1 MKKFIVCVLII
12 STITSGCSFS
22 GGSIAPK
29 DTPTSTMT
37 SQPSDTATPLPPTST
52 TAPTATSV
60 PPEMIALDFVVQLCN
75 AQWMNGGQHLV
86 PCPEI
91 NADHSG
97 GYAVPLDPTT
107 EGLPAG
113 TPVLLTIPATN
124 GYAGLFLRYP
134 PITIHDGDRF
144 RATLRCQS
152 QTPCV
157 VEYAL
162 EYFDTKG
169 KYSGPFLSWNYRHG
183 DPEIVVDSDLSSL
196 AGQTVELVL
205 TLRPL
210 YDAPQLDQSLW
221 IAPYIYRPN
230 P

>member
-1 MKKFIVCVLII
+1 MKLAVVILFFIAILLPACGVI
-12 STITSGCSFS
+12 
-22 GGSIAPK
+22 
-29 DTPTSTMT
+29 
-37 SQPSDTATPLPPTST
+37 QP
-52 TAPTATSV
+52 APTATQV
-60 PPEMIALDFVVQLCN
+60 PTNTPQPTQTATEIPPTETDIPTSTPIPGTIVLDFVTSLCD
-75 AQWMNGGQHLV
+75 AQWMNSGQHLV
-86 PCPEI
+86 PCPDV

-97 GYAVPLDPTT
+97 GYAVPLDPTS
-107 EGLPAG
+107 ESLPAG

-124 GYAGLFLRYP
+124 GYGGLFLRYP
-134 PITIHDGDRF
+134 PITIQDGDRF
-144 RATLRCQS
+144 STSLRCQS
-152 QTPCV
+152 KAPCV

-162 EYFDTKG
+162 EYFDAKG

-183 DPEIVVDSDLSSL
+183 DPEVIVDSDLSTL
-196 AGQTVELVL
+196 AGQTVEFVL

>member
-1 MKKFIVCVLII
+1 MKPAVVILFLIAVLLPA
-12 STITSGCSFS
+12 CSV
-22 GGSIAPK
+22 I
-29 DTPTSTMT
+29 
-37 SQPSDTATPLPPTST
+37 QP
-52 TAPTATSV
+52 APTATQIPTN
-60 PPEMIALDFVVQLCN
+60 PPPPTQTATEIPPTETDIPTSTPIPGTIVLDFVASLCD

-86 PCPEI
+86 PCPDV

-97 GYAVPLDPTT
+97 GYAVPLDPTS

-124 GYAGLFLRYP
+124 GYGGLFLRYP
-134 PITIHDGDRF
+134 PITIHAGDRF
-144 RATLRCQS
+144 NTTLRCKS
-152 QTPCV
+152 KAPCV

-162 EYFDTKG
+162 EYFDSQG
-169 KYSGPFLSWNYRHG
+169 KYSGSFLSWNYRHG
-183 DPEIVVDSDLSSL
+183 DPEVVVDSDLSKL
-196 AGQTVELVL
+196 AGQTVEFVL

-221 IAPYIYRPN
+221 IAPYIYRPV